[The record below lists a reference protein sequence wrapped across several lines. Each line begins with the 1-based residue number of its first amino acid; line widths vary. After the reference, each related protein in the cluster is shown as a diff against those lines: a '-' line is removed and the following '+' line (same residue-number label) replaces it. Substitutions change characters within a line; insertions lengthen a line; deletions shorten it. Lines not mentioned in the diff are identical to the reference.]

1 MGILLEHL
9 ENFVNPIRWGLF
21 WGADLD
27 GSHPV
32 AYRLAMHGEILT
44 EAVAIGLLFSLYA
57 SESLG
62 YVAGGLVVPGYFA
75 VISSSPGM
83 LVATLLASL
92 LSLGVLRLL
101 SRVMLLYGRRR
112 LMLAVLLGFLFA
124 ELSRRVVVWYPSP
137 WLFHL
142 QAFGFIIPGLL
153 AYWMDR
159 QGVGTTL
166 GMLVVNVALIRLVLI
181 LLHGG
186 KVVV

>member
-1 MGILLEHL
+1 
-9 ENFVNPIRWGLF
+9 
-21 WGADLD
+21 
-27 GSHPV
+27 
-32 AYRLAMHGEILT
+32 MHGEILT

-83 LVATLLASL
+83 LAATLLASL

-124 ELSRRVVVWYPSP
+124 ELTRRVVVWYPAP

-159 QGVGTTL
+159 QGVGATL

-186 KVVV
+186 EVVV